1 MRIKSLKL
9 RNFKGIQHFEGN
21 FNGGPTSIYG
31 ENGIGKTTLVDA
43 YMWLLF
49 DKDSSNRSNFNVKTL
64 DKNNNP
70 IHRLEHEVEGVFLM
84 AGGEITLRK
93 TLVEKWV
100 KKRGSE
106 VEEFSGHETTYY
118 IQDVPK
124 KKSEYNDFISDEMA
138 TEAAF
143 RLVSIPGH
151 FASLPW
157 QSQRELLFGM
167 AGELSDNVIAA
178 GNTKYE
184 DLLATIAQSKTNL
197 TEYNK
202 SISNKI
208 RKLKETLENIP
219 SRLDEVDRNKPEA
232 KNWAEIEKEIATL
245 KGELETLN
253 NSASSIASSY
263 KAEEEKIE
271 ALRQKLR
278 AEELRHE
285 AAKST
290 AREIASTKRLAI
302 SQDKHDIQEKIT
314 ELNNTTSEK
323 RKEIA
328 RLTAELTTNNTKTT
342 QLRADWH
349 KENEA
354 QPDISVA
361 TCCPTCK
368 RDFDQA
374 TIVQDRNEA
383 INRFN
388 GAKALRLKEINEQGA
403 ALKESTANT
412 EVQISTIEGDLKQ
425 MEKDLSELISKRD
438 KLVIP
443 SIDSLVV
450 EEGENVEAAKWREEI
465 NTLLTAIKPVEVD
478 TSIKEK
484 REEITTKIAALEKSL
499 SDRDLITKA
508 ADRTT
513 ELKAQQKTLSQNIAD
528 LEREQDTIA
537 QFNRERINQIEAKV
551 SGMFDMVKFRLF
563 TTQINGGEAETCEAM
578 VDGVP
583 WSDLNTASRVNAGID
598 ITNALSAHFNVVAPL
613 WIDGR
618 ESVTE
623 LIDTKAQTISLIVK
637 EGQKELL
644 IA

>member
-9 RNFKGIQHFEGN
+9 RNFKGIQYFEGN
-21 FNGGPTSIYG
+21 FNGGSTSIYG
-31 ENGIGKTTLVDA
+31 ENGVGKTTLVDA

-118 IQDVPK
+118 IQDIPK

-184 DLLATIAQSKTNL
+184 NLLATIAQSKTNL

-219 SRLDEVDRNKPEA
+219 SRLDEVDRNKPEV
-232 KNWAEIEKEIATL
+232 KNWPEIEKEIATL

-253 NSASSIASSY
+253 NSASSTASSY

-278 AEELRHE
+278 AEELRYE

-290 AREIASTKRLAI
+290 AREIASTKRLAL

-368 RDFDQA
+368 RDFDQT

-388 GAKALRLKEINEQGA
+388 QAKALRLKEINEQGA

-412 EVQISTIEGDLKQ
+412 EVQISTIEGDLKK
-425 MEKDLSELISKRD
+425 MEKDLSDLISKRD

-443 SIDSLVV
+443 SIDSLIV

-478 TSIKEK
+478 TTVKEK
-484 REEITTKIAALEKSL
+484 REEIITKIAALEKSL

-598 ITNALSAHFNVVAPL
+598 ITNALSAHFDVVAPL
-613 WIDGR
+613 WIDAR